1 MDLSPGAVIAGR
13 YRVERKVGA
22 GGMGEVWAG
31 EHRLVGSRVAI
42 KTLLAAA
49 ALNHEVVARFKRE
62 AYILGKIRSD
72 HVARVVDFV
81 ADDVYGLVLVM
92 ELVEGEP
99 LNRVLQEQ
107 LLSVEE
113 TIELGVDIASAL
125 CDLHHAH
132 IVHRDLK
139 PGNII
144 LQTLQGGRHRA
155 VVVDFGVSRLTSDGE
170 TDGDDEV
177 TGITRA
183 DMAVGTIEYMAPEQI
198 LNSRAV
204 TSVSDIYATGAIL
217 FRAVAGR
224 HVFGNIA
231 SDAEL
236 AQKKLMTESPPLTLD
251 RDDKLSDGLI
261 RVVTRALRR
270 KPVDRYQSAE
280 DLLNDLLPLRDLA
293 RVANAQQLEID
304 KTINVS
310 LSAAMAGHGASDPGP
325 ISVPGP
331 PSGPVS
337 GRPSLHSAAP
347 GDSRLS
353 LPTPPPPSVDTAKPA
368 PRRGGVPIAVMIAA
382 MAVALGGG
390 VVLGSGLLKQ
400 QPAAPSAT
408 AEAASTLPVAATAS
422 AAPSIAPSASA
433 APPASAAAPAATASA
448 DEIPEVPG
456 SAIAA
461 ASAPKKLWGA
471 IPKSSAATDTA
482 APPIATAALVAAPS
496 AKPTPI
502 IVKPPRAPR
511 PPPRSRRPRRQR
523 RSATLGSDRTRVP
536 HPNPS
541 PRGRGL
547 GAARIFPSPTGRG
560 D

>member
-1 MDLSPGAVIAGR
+1 MDLTPGAVIAGR
-13 YRVERKVGA
+13 YRVDRKVGA

-99 LNRVLQEQ
+99 LNRVLQEKM
-107 LLSVEE
+107 LSVEE
-113 TIELGVDIASAL
+113 TIELGCDIASAL

-144 LQTLQGGRHRA
+144 LQPQQGGRYRA
-155 VVVDFGVSRLTSDGE
+155 VVVDFGVSRMLSGSEPDE
-170 TDGDDEV
+170 DDEV

-224 HVFGNIA
+224 HTFGNIA

-236 AQKKLMTESPPLTLD
+236 AQKKLMTEAPPLTLQ
-251 RDDKLSDGLI
+251 RSDKLSEGLI
-261 RVVTRALRR
+261 RVVTKALRR

-280 DLLNDLLPLRDLA
+280 ELLKDLLPLRDLA
-293 RVANAQQLEID
+293 RVANAQLDID
-304 KTINVS
+304 ATIDMSSAVPRQMAG
-310 LSAAMAGHGASDPGP
+310 SAASIDAAP
-325 ISVPGP
+325 ISAQ
-331 PSGPVS
+331 GPVS
-337 GRPSLHSAAP
+337 AHGDGRA
-347 GDSRLS
+347 S
-353 LPTPPPPSVDTAKPA
+353 LPTPAPASDVRPA
-368 PRRGGVPIAVMIAA
+368 PPQRRGVPVAVMVAA
-382 MAVALGGG
+382 MAVALAGGA
-390 VVLGSGLLKQ
+390 VLGSGVLK
-400 QPAAPSAT
+400 PHVAPGAT
-408 AEAASTLPVAATAS
+408 AEAAPAITAVATATAAAAAPVAS
-422 AAPSIAPSASA
+422 AAALPI
-433 APPASAAAPAATASA
+433 ASAAAPAPAVSTIDLNEKDGPGPITSAT
-448 DEIPEVPG
+448 
-456 SAIAA
+456 
-461 ASAPKKLWGA
+461 APKKLWGA
-471 IPKSSAATDTA
+471 VPKSSATTDAVPAPTA
-482 APPIATAALVAAPS
+482 AIS
-496 AKPTPI
+496 AKPAATTAPIVKATATPTATAKAGAAPTPI
-502 IVKPPRAPR
+502 GGTPA
-511 PPPRSRRPRRQR
+511 
-523 RSATLGSDRTRVP
+523 
-536 HPNPS
+536 
-541 PRGRGL
+541 
-547 GAARIFPSPTGRG
+547 F
-560 D
+560 

>member
-1 MDLSPGAVIAGR
+1 
-13 YRVERKVGA
+13 
-22 GGMGEVWAG
+22 
-31 EHRLVGSRVAI
+31 
-42 KTLLAAA
+42 
-49 ALNHEVVARFKRE
+49 
-62 AYILGKIRSD
+62 
-72 HVARVVDFV
+72 
-81 ADDVYGLVLVM
+81 
-92 ELVEGEP
+92 
-99 LNRVLQEQ
+99 VLQEQ

-155 VVVDFGVSRLTSDGE
+155 VVVDFGVSRLMSGSEPDE
-170 TDGDDEV
+170 DDEV

-251 RDDKLSDGLI
+251 RNDKLSDGLI

-293 RVANAQQLEID
+293 RVASAAQLEID
-304 KTINVS
+304 KTVNMMLPQTKPRDSAPVS
-310 LSAAMAGHGASDPGP
+310 AP
-325 ISVPGP
+325 V

-337 GRPSLHSAAP
+337 AQSDG
-347 GDSRLS
+347 RLS
-353 LPTPPPPSVDTAKPA
+353 LPTPTPPIVESAKPT
-368 PRRGGVPIAVMIAA
+368 PSRRGVPVAVMVVA
-382 MAVALGGG
+382 MAAALGGG
-390 VVLGSGLLKQ
+390 VVLGSGMLK
-400 QPAAPSAT
+400 PRVAPVTTPETTATTAA
-408 AEAASTLPVAATAS
+408 AS
-422 AAPSIAPSASA
+422 AAPSTAPSASA
-433 APPASAAAPAATASA
+433 APPASAAAPAASASA
-448 DEIPEVPG
+448 NAIPDLPD
-456 SAIAA
+456 SAALAA
-461 ASAPKKLWGA
+461 ASAPAKLWGP
-471 IPKSSAATDTA
+471 IPKSSTATAPGA
-482 APPIATAALVAAPS
+482 APPPATTALTPAPS
-496 AKPTPI
+496 ARPTPI
-502 IVKPPRAPR
+502 IVKAPASAVGTAKPPAAP
-511 PPPRSRRPRRQR
+511 
-523 RSATLGSDRTRVP
+523 V
-536 HPNPS
+536 NP
-541 PRGRGL
+541 G
-547 GAARIFPSPTGRG
+547 F
-560 D
+560 

>member
-1 MDLSPGAVIAGR
+1 MDLTPGAVIAGR
-13 YRVERKVGA
+13 YRVDRKVGA

-99 LNRVLQEQ
+99 LNRVLQEKM
-107 LLSVEE
+107 LTVEE
-113 TIELGVDIASAL
+113 TIELGCDIASAL

-144 LQTLQGGRHRA
+144 LQPQQGDRNRA
-155 VVVDFGVSRLTSDGE
+155 VVVDFGVSRMLSGNEPDE
-170 TDGDDEV
+170 DDEV

-224 HVFGNIA
+224 HTFGNIA

-236 AQKKLMTESPPLTLD
+236 AQKKLMTEAPALTLE
-251 RDDKLSDGLI
+251 RKDKVAEGLI

-270 KPVDRYQSAE
+270 KPVDRFQSAE
-280 DLLNDLLPLRDLA
+280 ELLKELLPLRDLA
-293 RVANAQQLEID
+293 RVVNAQLDVDTTID
-304 KTINVS
+304 MSSSIPRSIEATSTAIE
-310 LSAAMAGHGASDPGP
+310 GT
-325 ISVPGP
+325 
-331 PSGPVS
+331 PVS
-337 GRPSLHSAAP
+337 AHRPTSAQGDGRA
-347 GDSRLS
+347 S
-353 LPTPPPPSVDTAKPA
+353 LPTLAPAVAAAPA
-368 PRRGGVPIAVMIAA
+368 PRRGVPVAVMIAA
-382 MAVALGGG
+382 VVAALAGGA
-390 VVLGSGLLKQ
+390 VLGSGVLK
-400 QPAAPSAT
+400 PRVAPGATAESTPAIAAVATAKASAAAPS
-408 AEAASTLPVAATAS
+408 S
-422 AAPSIAPSASA
+422 AAVAPSASA
-433 APPASAAAPAATASA
+433 PAATVIDLAEK
-448 DEIPEVPG
+448 DGPGPNPEPP
-456 SAIAA
+456 
-461 ASAPKKLWGA
+461 PKKLWGA
-471 IPKSSAATDTA
+471 IPKGSSTADTA
-482 APPIATAALVAAPS
+482 PAPTAVIAPKPVTTTAPI
-496 AKPTPI
+496 AKPTATTTGTAKAPAAPTPI
-502 IVKPPRAPR
+502 
-511 PPPRSRRPRRQR
+511 
-523 RSATLGSDRTRVP
+523 GG
-536 HPNPS
+536 NP
-541 PRGRGL
+541 L
-547 GAARIFPSPTGRG
+547 F
-560 D
+560 